1 MSQASMRDNYASEI
15 WDMISGG
22 TIDPRMIVFGCGGAG
37 SHIIGRLSDDLKGIP
52 RVAVNTDLDSLKGV
66 EADRKICVGKTITF
80 GMDSRG
86 YPEVAERSAE
96 LAGDEIRNCLISKD
110 IVFIVAG
117 YGGGS
122 GTGIAPYVATTAK
135 GLGLVPFGIVVLP
148 FSAEGS
154 RRSMAEDEVERLRA
168 VTESTIVLDNDNLQR
183 FGDKVTLD
191 RAFHIM
197 DRMVLKIINDVAD
210 RMSRNFMAAIADEI
224 IAYHSEFGTVE
235 PAPIGMGAPSGG
247 LAVGINSAPGEFET
261 PEHQLVNMGGL
272 FERR

>member
-1 MSQASMRDNYASEI
+1 MDNNYASEI

-37 SHIIGRLSDDLKGIP
+37 SHIISRLSDDLKGIP

-66 EADRKICVGKTITF
+66 DADRRICVGKAITF

-86 YPEVAERSAE
+86 FPEVAERAAE
-96 LAGDEIRNCLISKD
+96 LAGDEIKNCLISKD
-110 IVFIVAG
+110 IVFLVAAF
-117 YGGGS
+117 GGGS
-122 GTGIAPYVATTAK
+122 GTGIAPYVARTAK

-148 FSAEGS
+148 FSEEGDRRQLAEN
-154 RRSMAEDEVERLRA
+154 EVDALRE
-168 VTESTIVLDNDNLQR
+168 VTESTIVLDNDNLR
-183 FGDKVTLD
+183 KFGDNVTLD

-197 DRMVLKIINDVAD
+197 DRMVLSIINDVAD

-224 IAYHSEFGTVE
+224 IAYHSEIGNVPTGSVGYGTVGH
-235 PAPIGMGAPSGG
+235 AGG
-247 LAVGINSAPGEFET
+247 LAVGMNAPTPGEFDT

-272 FERR
+272 FQRI